1 MEYKNCVTKYDI
13 EVLPMCRSHVNLVLI
28 LRKMSVSTEVTP
40 QCNESLLD
48 LIFGEMSEEPTSRE
62 NQLLHIVAT
71 WHFSDQDDLSLFYQH
86 ISYINIIDLIDR
98 SLRQILDNEKK
109 RRGLRSTN
117 LCAPRLPLDIKPDH
131 FSLMFSL
138 VLKAANTGKKRN

>member
-1 MEYKNCVTKYDI
+1 
-13 EVLPMCRSHVNLVLI
+13 
-28 LRKMSVSTEVTP
+28 MSVSTEVTP

-48 LIFGEMSEEPTSRE
+48 LIFREMSGEPISRE

-86 ISYINIIDLIDR
+86 ISYINIIDLVDR

-109 RRGLRSTN
+109 EKGVT
-117 LCAPRLPLDIKPDH
+117 
-131 FSLMFSL
+131 
-138 VLKAANTGKKRN
+138 

>member
-1 MEYKNCVTKYDI
+1 MCKLVICKLQNVEYKNCVTKYDI

-71 WHFSDQDDLSLFYQH
+71 
-86 ISYINIIDLIDR
+86 
-98 SLRQILDNEKK
+98 
-109 RRGLRSTN
+109 
-117 LCAPRLPLDIKPDH
+117 
-131 FSLMFSL
+131 
-138 VLKAANTGKKRN
+138 